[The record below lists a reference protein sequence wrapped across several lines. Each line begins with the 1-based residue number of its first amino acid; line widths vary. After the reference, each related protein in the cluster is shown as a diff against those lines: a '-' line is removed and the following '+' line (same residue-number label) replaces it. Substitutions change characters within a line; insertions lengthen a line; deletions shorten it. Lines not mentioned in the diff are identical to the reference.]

1 MSSKSFEELKK
12 EFEDKQ
18 KKNGLFTD
26 SRWNDT
32 DPGIV
37 VGHSKSTYEERLRAV
52 KLHMSILFKQGVFSS
67 EKEYKEELAKEI
79 QNIKKEYNIKD

>member
-12 EFEDKQ
+12 EFEEKQ
-18 KKNGLFTD
+18 KKEGLFTD

-32 DPGIV
+32 TPPIV

-52 KLHMSILFKQGVFSS
+52 KLHMSILFKQGVFTQEEY
-67 EKEYKEELAKEI
+67 EKELEKRIKEV
-79 QNIKKEYNIKD
+79 KKEYNIKG

>member
-12 EFEDKQ
+12 EFEEKQ
-18 KKNGLFTD
+18 KKEGLFTD

-37 VGHSKSTYEERLRAV
+37 VGYSKLTYEERLSAV
-52 KLHMSILFKQGVFSS
+52 KLHMSFLFKQGIFSS

-79 QNIKKEYNIKD
+79 QKIKKEYNIKD

>member
-12 EFEDKQ
+12 EFEEKQ
-18 KKNGLFTD
+18 KKEGLFTD

-32 DPGIV
+32 TPPIV

-52 KLHMSILFKQGVFSS
+52 KLHMSILFKQGVFTQEEY
-67 EKEYKEELAKEI
+67 EKELEKRIKEV
-79 QNIKKEYNIKD
+79 KKEYNIKD

>member
-1 MSSKSFEELKK
+1 MSNKSFEELNK

-52 KLHMSILFKQGVFSS
+52 KLHMSILFKQGVFTQEEY
-67 EKEYKEELAKEI
+67 EKELEKRIKEV
-79 QNIKKEYNIKD
+79 KKEYNIKD

>member
-12 EFEDKQ
+12 EFEEKQ
-18 KKNGLFTD
+18 KKEGLFTD

-37 VGHSKSTYEERLRAV
+37 VGYSKLTYEERLRAV
-52 KLHMSILFKQGVFSS
+52 KLHMSILFKQGVFTQEEY
-67 EKEYKEELAKEI
+67 EKELAKEI
-79 QNIKKEYNIKD
+79 QKIKKEYNIKD

>member
-32 DPGIV
+32 APGIV
-37 VGHSKSTYEERLRAV
+37 VGYSKSTYEERLKAT
-52 KLHMSILFKQGVFSS
+52 KLLMSILFKQGVFTQEEY
-67 EKEYKEELAKEI
+67 EKELEKRIKEV
-79 QNIKKEYNIKD
+79 KKEYDIKN

>member
-26 SRWNDT
+26 DRWTSIPAYKN
-32 DPGIV
+32 
-37 VGHSKSTYEERLRAV
+37 VGHIELTYEERLSAV
-52 KLHMSILFKQGVFSS
+52 KLHMSILFKQGVFTQEEY
-67 EKEYKEELAKEI
+67 EKELEKRIKEV
-79 QNIKKEYNIKD
+79 KKEYNIKD

>member
-1 MSSKSFEELKK
+1 MANKSFEELKK

-32 DPGIV
+32 IPGIV
-37 VGHSKSTYEERLRAV
+37 VGYSKSTYEERLKAT
-52 KLHMSILFKQGVFSS
+52 KLLMSILFKQGVFSS

-79 QNIKKEYNIKD
+79 QKVKEEYSIKE

>member
-12 EFEDKQ
+12 EFEEKQ
-18 KKNGLFTD
+18 KKEGLFTD

-37 VGHSKSTYEERLRAV
+37 VGDSKSTYEERLRAV
-52 KLHMSILFKQGVFSS
+52 KLHMSILFKQGVFTQEEY
-67 EKEYKEELAKEI
+67 EKELEKRIKEV
-79 QNIKKEYNIKD
+79 KKEYNIKD

>member
-1 MSSKSFEELKK
+1 MSNKSFEELKK
-12 EFEDKQ
+12 EFEKKQ
-18 KKNGLFTD
+18 KKEGLFTD

-32 DPGIV
+32 TPPIV

-52 KLHMSILFKQGVFSS
+52 KLHISILFKQGIFSS

-79 QNIKKEYNIKD
+79 QKIKKEYNIKD

>member
-1 MSSKSFEELKK
+1 MSNKSFEELNK

-32 DPGIV
+32 TPPIV
-37 VGHSKSTYEERLRAV
+37 VGHSKSTYEERLRAI
-52 KLHMSILFKQGVFSS
+52 KIHMSILFKQGVFTQEEY
-67 EKEYKEELAKEI
+67 EKELEKRIKEV
-79 QNIKKEYNIKD
+79 KKEYNIKD

>member
-1 MSSKSFEELKK
+1 MSNKSFEELNK

-37 VGHSKSTYEERLRAV
+37 VGDSKSTYEERLRAV
-52 KLHMSILFKQGVFSS
+52 KIHMSILFKQGVFTQEEY
-67 EKEYKEELAKEI
+67 EKELEKRIKEV
-79 QNIKKEYNIKD
+79 KKEYNIKD

>member
-1 MSSKSFEELKK
+1 MSNKSFEELNK

-37 VGHSKSTYEERLRAV
+37 VGYSKSTYEERLRAV
-52 KLHMSILFKQGVFSS
+52 KLHMSILFKQGVFTQEEY
-67 EKEYKEELAKEI
+67 EKELEKRIKEV
-79 QNIKKEYNIKD
+79 KKEYNIKD

>member
-12 EFEDKQ
+12 EFEEKQ
-18 KKNGLFTD
+18 KKEGLFTD

-32 DPGIV
+32 TPPIV

-52 KLHMSILFKQGVFSS
+52 KLHMSILFKQGVFTQEEY
-67 EKEYKEELAKEI
+67 EKELKKRIKEV
-79 QNIKKEYNIKD
+79 KKEYNIKD

>member
-1 MSSKSFEELKK
+1 MSNKSFEELNK

-37 VGHSKSTYEERLRAV
+37 VGDSKSTYEERLKAV
-52 KLHMSILFKQGVFSS
+52 KLHMSILFKQGVFTQEEY
-67 EKEYKEELAKEI
+67 EKELEKRIKEV
-79 QNIKKEYNIKD
+79 KKEYNIKD

>member
-1 MSSKSFEELKK
+1 MSNKSFEELNK

-37 VGHSKSTYEERLRAV
+37 VGDSKSTYEERLRAV
-52 KLHMSILFKQGVFSS
+52 KLHMSILFKQGVFTQEEY
-67 EKEYKEELAKEI
+67 EKELEKRIKEV
-79 QNIKKEYNIKD
+79 KKEYNIKD

>member
-12 EFEDKQ
+12 EFEEKQ
-18 KKNGLFTD
+18 KKETLFTD

-32 DPGIV
+32 TSPIV

-52 KLHMSILFKQGVFSS
+52 KIHMSILFKQGVFTQ
-67 EKEYKEELAKEI
+67 EEYKKELEKRIKEV
-79 QNIKKEYNIKD
+79 KKEYNIKD

>member
-1 MSSKSFEELKK
+1 MSNKSFEELNK

-37 VGHSKSTYEERLRAV
+37 VGDFKSTYEERLRAV
-52 KLHMSILFKQGVFSS
+52 KLHMSILFKQGVFTQEEY
-67 EKEYKEELAKEI
+67 EKELEKRIKEV
-79 QNIKKEYNIKD
+79 KKEYNIKD

>member
-12 EFEDKQ
+12 KLEDKQ

-32 DPGIV
+32 TPPIV
-37 VGHSKSTYEERLRAV
+37 VGYSKSTYEERLSAV

-79 QNIKKEYNIKD
+79 QKIKKEYNIKD

>member
-1 MSSKSFEELKK
+1 MSNKSFEELNK

-32 DPGIV
+32 TPPIV
-37 VGHSKSTYEERLRAV
+37 VGHSKSTYEERLRAI
-52 KLHMSILFKQGVFSS
+52 KIHMSILFKQGVFTQEEY
-67 EKEYKEELAKEI
+67 EKKLEKRIKEV
-79 QNIKKEYNIKD
+79 KKEYNIKD

>member
-12 EFEDKQ
+12 EFEEKQ
-18 KKNGLFTD
+18 KKEGLFTD

-32 DPGIV
+32 TPPIV

-52 KLHMSILFKQGVFSS
+52 KLYMSILFKQDVFTQEEY
-67 EKEYKEELAKEI
+67 EKELEKRIKEV
-79 QNIKKEYNIKD
+79 KKEYNIKD